1 MTSVEEVKERVHNY
15 IERLDDSFLH
25 VVHSM
30 LDTYLKQRA
39 ELDGTIIGYTVEGE
53 AKRAGD
59 IKIIY
64 DASVDA
70 AVQDHEYTSIE
81 ELKEK
86 SRQ

>member
-1 MTSVEEVKERVHNY
+1 
-15 IERLDDSFLH
+15 
-25 VVHSM
+25 M

-64 DASVDA
+64 DA

>member
-64 DASVDA
+64 DA